1 MVLFSIIWTAVAL
14 RGDGSLKR
22 KRKIPTAPGI
32 AARLLKSPPGHQ
44 WLGTLPSVQ
53 GKLLGNGSSC
63 CWEHAHCCLTVCL
76 SPSWEVF
83 DAAHCQNC
91 ISRLFCAEAWVL
103 GEWGIHKRAREMGSL
118 ADAAEAPPASAPQEP
133 SYPTP
138 SSQKCRSRWRGCRYG
153 AGVQECFS
161 ASQAEQHLCRWMAQ
175 VHLCYPMQHCH
186 RACVF
191 PQHLNHLSYIL

>member
-1 MVLFSIIWTAVAL
+1 MAGHLAFC
-14 RGDGSLKR
+14 
-22 KRKIPTAPGI
+22 PGQ
-32 AARLLKSPPGHQ
+32 AAGKWQLML
-44 WLGTLPSVQ
+44 LGTCTLLPHSIS
-53 GKLLGNGSSC
+53 LSFLGSFWC
-63 CWEHAHCCLTVCL
+63 CSLSELHQQTV
-76 SPSWEVF
+76 W
-83 DAAHCQNC
+83 
-91 ISRLFCAEAWVL
+91 AEAWVL

-161 ASQAEQHLCRWMAQ
+161 ASQAEQHLCRRMARM
-175 VHLCYPMQHCH
+175 HLCYPMQHCH